1 MLVIRFARTGRKNKA
16 QFRIVVQ
23 EHTATPTGRNVEI
36 VGNWNPHQKEGA
48 FKKERIDYWLSQGAK
63 ASDSVHNLLVSQKV
77 IDGKK
82 RVVKFSEKKSSEDEE
97 NKDAEKSGE
106 ETKETETVKDGEGKV
121 RAEEEKKE
129 ASEVEKKAED
139 DKDKKAE

>member
-48 FKKERIDYWLSQGAK
+48 FKKERIEYWLSQGAK

-77 IDGKK
+77 INDKK
-82 RVVKFSEKKSSEDEE
+82 RAVKFSKKKSGEDEE
-97 NKDAEKSGE
+97 SKDAEKSGE
-106 ETKETETVKDGEGKV
+106 EIKETETVKEGKEEAKV
-121 RAEEEKKE
+121 EEEKKE
-129 ASEVEKKAED
+129 DDKAEKKEED
-139 DKDKKAE
+139 DKNKKA